1 MISAIIV
8 IAALATAFGLA
19 LGFAAVR
26 FRTQGDPVV
35 DRIDSLLAGLP
46 VFVLGLRWLVAT

>member
-35 DRIDSLLAGLP
+35 DRIDSLLPQTQCGQCSFAG
-46 VFVLGLRWLVAT
+46 